1 MADKANTMPL
11 NAIFADDVVELLVP
25 VTTTDTIAEVA
36 EKVAYHVEG
45 RRVRARNLP
54 KAVFHDGRELSRELT
69 VAEAGIQPRDHI
81 RVDYEEQG

>member
-1 MADKANTMPL
+1 MADVVPL

-25 VTTTDTIAEVA
+25 VATTDTIAEVA

-54 KAVFHDGRELSRELT
+54 KVVFHDGMELPPEMT
-69 VAEAGIQPRDHI
+69 VAQAGIEPRDHI
-81 RVDYEEQG
+81 RVDYREP

>member
-1 MADKANTMPL
+1 MADIVPL

-36 EKVAYHVEG
+36 AKVAHHVEG

-54 KAVFHDGRELSRELT
+54 KVVFHNDKELPPEMT
-69 VAEAGIQPRDHI
+69 VAQAGIEPRDHV
-81 RVDYEEQG
+81 RVDYKEP

>member
-1 MADKANTMPL
+1 MAETVPL

-36 EKVAYHVEG
+36 EKVAHHVEG

-54 KAVFHDGRELSRELT
+54 KAVFHDGRELPPEIT
-69 VAEAGIQPRDHI
+69 VAEAGIAPRDHV
-81 RVDYEEQG
+81 RVDYKEP

>member
-1 MADKANTMPL
+1 MAEMVPL

-36 EKVAYHVEG
+36 AKVAYHVEG

-54 KAVFHDGRELSRELT
+54 KAVFHDGRELSPEMT
-69 VAEAGIQPRDHI
+69 VAQAGIEPRDHV
-81 RVDYEEQG
+81 RVDYKEP